1 MKSKYEEYAKKEG
14 ISVPWAS
21 EDVKATNNE
30 NTNDDKVEKKEVDS
44 AEKEKKVKTKK
55 FFN

>member
-14 ISVPWAS
+14 ISVPWVS

-30 NTNDDKVEKKEVDS
+30 NTNDDKAVDS